1 MGPHLAAHFVKA
13 TLQLLQY
20 NRVIEPALSPSP
32 RSKRHVLGRLAWLVV
47 GGLAPGTAPCA
58 DTTKEFWPELQ
69 AFWRLNPSTQL
80 LFNPAP
86 TRSRDSDERTAVDW
100 GLYVDYRAP
109 KDPASYRIGYVYS
122 VSDPNTASR
131 TIEHRVV
138 LDFNYRWK
146 IGEAGQL
153 IDRTRVDLRDKAGS
167 TSQRLRNRL
176 QYEYEMQLGDRPFV
190 PYTNL
195 ELYYDTRYDTINRYK
210 FELGATFVFSPLVD
224 LTPYY
229 SRQTDTQPRRTNVN
243 ALGLLLALHF

>member
-1 MGPHLAAHFVKA
+1 
-13 TLQLLQY
+13 
-20 NRVIEPALSPSP
+20 VIEHEPSP
-32 RSKRHVLGRLAWLVV
+32 GHRLRHQALGRLALLVIC
-47 GGLAPGTAPCA
+47 GLAPGTAPCA

-69 AFWRLNPSTQL
+69 VFWRLSPSTQM

-86 TRSRDSDERTAVDW
+86 TRSSESDERTAVDW

-122 VSDPNTASR
+122 VSDPNGPASQ
-131 TIEHRVV
+131 IEHRVV
-138 LDFNYRWK
+138 LDYNYRWK
-146 IGEAGQL
+146 IGAAGQL
-153 IDRTRVDLRDKAGS
+153 TNRTRVDLRNKEGS

-176 QYEYEMQLGDRPFV
+176 QYEYEMQLGEMPFV
-190 PYTNL
+190 PSTNL
-195 ELYYDTRYDTINRYK
+195 ELYYDTRFDKIARYK

-229 SRQTDTQPRRTNVN
+229 GRQTDTQPRRTNIN